1 MRKQARCAIGHSL
14 QPDAVM
20 SRLRSAKARRSAP
33 LAVSANGEACA
44 TRRYTIGMA
53 RPTSATI
60 HTDALRHNLGAIR
73 ARAPGSRV
81 MAVVK
86 ADGYG
91 HGLERVARALQGA
104 DAFGVAALSDA
115 ERIRASGLSQ
125 PIVLLSGFDEV
136 DDLPQL
142 RRLNVETVVHH
153 AAQLA
158 MLEQSAGEPIRCWLK
173 VDSGMHRLGFAPDA
187 VRDAHARL
195 SALAGVADD
204 IVLMSHFASSDEF
217 ELPQTREQLQVFAHA
232 TSGLDGLRSLAN
244 SAAVLGWP
252 GAHGDWVRPGGAL
265 YGISVV
271 AGKTG
276 ADFGLRPAMTLAT
289 RLLAVNRIGRGERIG
304 YSATWE
310 TPEDMP
316 VGVAAIGYGDG
327 YPRHVPAGTPV
338 LVNGR
343 MAPVIGRVSMDL
355 MTIDLRSQ
363 PEARPGDPVTLWGEG
378 LPVEVIADAAAT
390 IGYEPVCSIT
400 RRVRFVE
407 D

>member
-1 MRKQARCAIGHSL
+1 
-14 QPDAVM
+14 
-20 SRLRSAKARRSAP
+20 
-33 LAVSANGEACA
+33 
-44 TRRYTIGMA
+44 MA

-60 HTDALRHNLGAIR
+60 HTDALRHNLSQVR
-73 ARAPGSRV
+73 SRAPGSRV

-91 HGLERVARALQGA
+91 HGLERVARALSGA

-115 ERIRASGLSQ
+115 ERLRAAGLSQ
-125 PIVLLSGFDEV
+125 PVVLLSGFNDA

-153 AAQLA
+153 ATQLD
-158 MLEQSAGEPIRCWLK
+158 MLEQAAVGTPIRCWLK
-173 VDSGMHRLGFAPDA
+173 IDTGMHRLGFAPDD
-187 VRDAHARL
+187 VRDAYARL
-195 SALAGVADD
+195 QAMAAVDAD
-204 IVLMSHFASSDEF
+204 IVLMNHFASSDEF
-217 ELPQTREQLQVFAHA
+217 IGSASNGRQTREQLRVFAEA
-232 TSGLDGLRSLAN
+232 TAGLAGARSLAN

-252 GAHGDWVRPGGAL
+252 EAHFDWVRPGGAL

-271 AGKTG
+271 EGTTG

-289 RLLAVNRIGRGERIG
+289 RLIAVNRIARGERIG

-310 TPEDMP
+310 CPEDMP

-338 LVNGR
+338 LVNG
-343 MAPVIGRVSMDL
+343 APVPIIGRVSMDL

-363 PEARPGDPVTLWGEG
+363 PGARPGDPVVLWGEH
-378 LPVEVIADAAAT
+378 LPVETIAAAAGT

>member
-1 MRKQARCAIGHSL
+1 
-14 QPDAVM
+14 
-20 SRLRSAKARRSAP
+20 
-33 LAVSANGEACA
+33 
-44 TRRYTIGMA
+44 MA

-60 HTDALRHNLGAIR
+60 HTDALQHNLSQVR
-73 ARAPGSRV
+73 DRAPDSRV

-91 HGLERVARALQGA
+91 HGLERVARALSGA

-115 ERIRASGLSQ
+115 ERLRAAGLSQ
-125 PIVLLSGFDEV
+125 PIVLLSGFDDPE
-136 DDLPQL
+136 DLPQL

-153 AAQLA
+153 ATQLR
-158 MLEQSAGEPIRCWLK
+158 MLEQAASGPPIRCWLK
-173 VDSGMHRLGFAPDA
+173 IDTGMHRLGFAPED
-187 VRDAHARL
+187 VRDAYATL
-195 SALAGVADD
+195 LAMPSVDPD
-204 IVLMSHFASSDEF
+204 IVLMNHFASSDEF
-217 ELPQTREQLQVFAHA
+217 TGSTSDGRQTREQLRVFAESTA
-232 TSGLDGLRSLAN
+232 GLPGARSLAN

-252 GAHGDWVRPGGAL
+252 DAHFDWVRPGGAL

-271 AGKTG
+271 DGMTG

-289 RLLAVNRIGRGERIG
+289 RLIAVNTIRAGEHIG

-310 TPEDMP
+310 CPEDMP

-327 YPRHVPAGTPV
+327 YPRRVPAGTPV

-343 MAPVIGRVSMDL
+343 RADIIGRVSMDL

-363 PEARPGDPVTLWGEG
+363 PQARPGDPVVLWGEG
-378 LPVEVIADAAAT
+378 LPVETIATAAGT

-400 RRVRFVE
+400 RRVRFIE
-407 D
+407 A

>member
-1 MRKQARCAIGHSL
+1 
-14 QPDAVM
+14 
-20 SRLRSAKARRSAP
+20 
-33 LAVSANGEACA
+33 
-44 TRRYTIGMA
+44 MA

-60 HTDALRHNLGAIR
+60 HTEALRHNLGAVR
-73 ARAPGSRV
+73 MRAPDSRV
-81 MAVVK
+81 MAVIK

-91 HGLERVARALQGA
+91 HGLERVARALRDA
-104 DAFGVAALSDA
+104 DAFGVAVLSDA
-115 ERIRASGLSQ
+115 ERLRAAGVLQ

-136 DDLPQL
+136 EDLPQL
-142 RRLNVETVVHH
+142 RLLNVETVVHH

-158 MLEQSAGEPIRCWLK
+158 MLEQSSGSPIRCWLK
-173 VDSGMHRLGFAPDA
+173 VDTGMHRLGFAPGQ

-195 SALAGVADD
+195 SQASGVADE

-217 ELPQTREQLQVFAHA
+217 DGASPNGRQTRDQLQVFAHA
-232 TSGLDGLRSLAN
+232 TSGLPGPRSLAN

-252 GAHGDWVRPGGAL
+252 GSHGEWIRPGGAL

-271 AGKTG
+271 AGKSG

-289 RLLAVNRIGRGERIG
+289 RLLAVNRIARGERIG

-343 MAPVIGRVSMDL
+343 RATVIGRVSMDL
-355 MTIDLRSQ
+355 MTIDLRLQ
-363 PEARPGDPVTLWGEG
+363 PNAKPGDPVTLWGEG
-378 LPVEVIADAAAT
+378 LPVEVIADAAGT

-407 D
+407 H

>member
-1 MRKQARCAIGHSL
+1 
-14 QPDAVM
+14 
-20 SRLRSAKARRSAP
+20 
-33 LAVSANGEACA
+33 
-44 TRRYTIGMA
+44 MA

-60 HTDALRHNLGAIR
+60 HTHALRHNLSQVR
-73 ARAPGSRV
+73 SRAPDSRV

-91 HGLERVARALQGA
+91 HGLERVARALSGA

-115 ERIRASGLSQ
+115 ERLRAAGLSQ
-125 PIVLLSGFDEV
+125 PVVLLSGFNDAE
-136 DDLPQL
+136 DLPQL

-153 AAQLA
+153 ATQLE
-158 MLEQSAGEPIRCWLK
+158 MLEQAQAGTPIRCWLK
-173 VDSGMHRLGFAPDA
+173 IDTGMHRLGFAPQD
-187 VRDAHARL
+187 VRDAYARL
-195 SALAGVADD
+195 QATAAADDD
-204 IVLMSHFASSDEF
+204 IVLMNHFASSDEF
-217 ELPQTREQLQVFAHA
+217 IGSASNGRQTREQLRVFAEA
-232 TSGLDGLRSLAN
+232 TAGLAGARSLAN

-252 GAHGDWVRPGGAL
+252 DAHFDWVRPGGAL

-271 AGKTG
+271 EGTTG

-289 RLLAVNRIGRGERIG
+289 RLIAVNRIARGERIG
-304 YSATWE
+304 YSATWQC
-310 TPEDMP
+310 PEDMP

-338 LVNGR
+338 LVNGVP
-343 MAPVIGRVSMDL
+343 APIIGRVSMDL
-355 MTIDLRSQ
+355 MTIDLRGQ
-363 PEARPGDPVTLWGEG
+363 PDATPGDPVVLWGED
-378 LPVEVIADAAAT
+378 LPVETIASAAGT

>member
-1 MRKQARCAIGHSL
+1 M
-14 QPDAVM
+14 P
-20 SRLRSAKARRSAP
+20 
-33 LAVSANGEACA
+33 
-44 TRRYTIGMA
+44 

-60 HTDALRHNLGAIR
+60 HTTALRHNLAEVR
-73 ARAPGSRV
+73 RRAPDSRV

-91 HGLERVARALQGA
+91 HGLERVVRALSDA

-115 ERIRASGLSQ
+115 ERIRALGLTQ
-125 PIVLLSGFDEV
+125 PIVLLSGFDAPE
-136 DDLPQL
+136 DLPLLRQL
-142 RRLNVETVVHH
+142 QVETVIHHH
-153 AAQLA
+153 AQLE
-158 MLEQSAGEPIRCWLK
+158 MLEQAEPATAAAIRSWLK
-173 VDSGMHRLGFAPDA
+173 VDTGMHRLGFAPGEVHA
-187 VRDAHARL
+187 AHARL
-195 SALAGVADD
+195 AALGGVES
-204 IVLMSHFASSDEF
+204 VLMTHFASSDEF
-217 ELPQTREQLQVFAHA
+217 HDTSPNGRQTREQLQIFEQA
-232 TSGLDGLRSLAN
+232 TAGLPGPRSLAN

-252 GAHGDWVRPGGAL
+252 QAHGDWVRPGGAL

-271 AGKTG
+271 AGKSG

-289 RLLAVNRIGRGERIG
+289 RLLAVNRIPRGERIG
-304 YSATWE
+304 YAATWE

-327 YPRHVPAGTPV
+327 YPRRVPAGTPV

-355 MTIDLRSQ
+355 MTIDLRKQ
-363 PEARPGDPVTLWGEG
+363 PDARPGDPVVLWGEG
-378 LPVEVIADAAAT
+378 LPVEVIADDAGT

>member
-1 MRKQARCAIGHSL
+1 
-14 QPDAVM
+14 
-20 SRLRSAKARRSAP
+20 
-33 LAVSANGEACA
+33 
-44 TRRYTIGMA
+44 
-53 RPTSATI
+53 
-60 HTDALRHNLGAIR
+60 
-73 ARAPGSRV
+73 

-91 HGLERVARALQGA
+91 HGLERVARALSGA

-115 ERIRASGLSQ
+115 ERLRAAGLSQ
-125 PIVLLSGFDEV
+125 PIVLLSGFDDA

-153 AAQLA
+153 ASQLEI
-158 MLEQSAGEPIRCWLK
+158 LEQAATGEPIRCWLK
-173 VDSGMHRLGFAPDA
+173 LDTGMHRLGFAPEH

-195 SALAGVADD
+195 VATPAVAQD
-204 IVLMSHFASSDEF
+204 IVLMNHFASSDEF
-217 ELPQTREQLQVFAHA
+217 SSLQTREQLRVFAEA
-232 TSGLDGLRSLAN
+232 TAGLPGARSLAN

-252 GAHGDWVRPGGAL
+252 DAHFDWVRPGGAL

-271 AGKTG
+271 DGSSG

-289 RLLAVNRIGRGERIG
+289 RLIAVNRIGKGERIG

-310 TPEDMP
+310 CPEDMP

-338 LVNGR
+338 LVNGER
-343 MAPVIGRVSMDL
+343 ADIIGRVSMDL
-355 MTIDLRSQ
+355 MTIDLRGQ
-363 PEARPGDPVTLWGEG
+363 PDAQSGDPVVLWGEG
-378 LPVEVIADAAAT
+378 LPVETIAAAAGT